1 MPNAINAEPNN
12 ANEAGSG
19 ADVVKF
25 PDTALISTS
34 PALFCC
40 TPITLASGKLIRQVS
55 AIPMKGVQEAVP
67 PVTVT
72 KKFSPPMLDPVKK
85 LNCSPLCT
93 EPIIASFIGC
103 DAEIVTPNVCAI
115 SQSVRA
121 TSWRG
126 SLIVTDPAFLEGI
139 EGRSETVG
147 KRLDS

>member
-1 MPNAINAEPNN
+1 
-12 ANEAGSG
+12 
-19 ADVVKF
+19 
-25 PDTALISTS
+25 
-34 PALFCC
+34 
-40 TPITLASGKLIRQVS
+40 
-55 AIPMKGVQEAVP
+55 
-67 PVTVT
+67 
-72 KKFSPPMLDPVKK
+72 
-85 LNCSPLCT
+85 LNCSPFCT